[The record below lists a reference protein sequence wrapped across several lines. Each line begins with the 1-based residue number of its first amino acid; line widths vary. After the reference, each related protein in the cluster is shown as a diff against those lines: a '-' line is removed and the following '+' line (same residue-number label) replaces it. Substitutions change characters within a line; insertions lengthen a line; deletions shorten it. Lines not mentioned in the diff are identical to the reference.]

1 MIGRNFDLASRKENT
16 REKISK
22 QVVRFGLEEIL
33 EHFSESMK
41 CIDEQ
46 LNLAD
51 QLVQDG
57 KLREAENI
65 WRAQILFLAGA
76 LDFYMHQL
84 TKYGLCEI
92 YDENWNKTEKYKNI
106 QVKMEVVEKAL
117 KSKEED
123 WFLTCMNDCY
133 QTVTMVSFES
143 VKEQLNLL
151 GIPLNNVADYAFY
164 EQGSTEKPK
173 DKLKRRLGDLFYR
186 RNLIVHQV
194 DKEHTDASQKEIRKE
209 MVVDFKDDIEK
220 IVHGIHKATKEK
232 VKAEQETEEND

>member
-41 CIDEQ
+41 CID
-46 LNLAD
+46 
-51 QLVQDG
+51 
-57 KLREAENI
+57 
-65 WRAQILFLAGA
+65 
-76 LDFYMHQL
+76 
-84 TKYGLCEI
+84 
-92 YDENWNKTEKYKNI
+92 
-106 QVKMEVVEKAL
+106 
-117 KSKEED
+117 
-123 WFLTCMNDCY
+123 
-133 QTVTMVSFES
+133 
-143 VKEQLNLL
+143 EQLNLL

-209 MVVDFKDDIEK
+209 TVVDFKDDIEK